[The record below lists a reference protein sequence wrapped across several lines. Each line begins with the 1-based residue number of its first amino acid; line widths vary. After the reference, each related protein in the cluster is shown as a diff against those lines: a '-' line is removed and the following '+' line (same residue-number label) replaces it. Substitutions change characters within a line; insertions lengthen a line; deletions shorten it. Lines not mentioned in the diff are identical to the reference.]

1 MICFL
6 YGPTL
11 SKSFVQLDVF
21 AHGGFTL
28 SVIVASY
35 LKLLAPAKVFCMYLM
50 LTPGRSFRES
60 LILGKR
66 YIYICIILQH
76 GGKWTFH

>member
-50 LTPGRSFRES
+50 LTPGRLFREFNFR
-60 LILGKR
+60 KK
-66 YIYICIILQH
+66 IYI
-76 GGKWTFH
+76 FV